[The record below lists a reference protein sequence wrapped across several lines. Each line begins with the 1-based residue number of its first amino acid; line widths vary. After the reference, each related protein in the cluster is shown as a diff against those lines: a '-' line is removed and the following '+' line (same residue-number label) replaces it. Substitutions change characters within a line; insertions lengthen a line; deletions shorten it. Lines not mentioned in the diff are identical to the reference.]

1 MTGNRYLN
9 GYIQGLADA
18 AAIASDNLTFSGIN
32 TFCFDKDSFTEDY
45 ARLRRECGAGDSN
58 VELITGDLTPEQE
71 LSDLLDSEDRSF
83 SSNIM
88 WSLSRAAGRPERVL
102 RFEDEPEEKEAASG
116 YSYGWGGFYFVEDMF
131 FIEFEEYVILFVVGN
146 DE

>member
-88 WSLSRAAGRPERVL
+88 WSLSRAAGRPERV
-102 RFEDEPEEKEAASG
+102 